1 MNNKTKFLTAASML
15 TAALAGIQ
23 DASAHMEPKKG
34 DGMEKCYGVVKA
46 GKNDCASKANKHS
59 CATMAK
65 ADSDPNEWIKM
76 PNGLCERLTGG
87 STAEKDNG

>member
-65 ADSDPNEWIKM
+65 ADSDPNEWIKV

-87 STAEKDNG
+87 STEEKDNG

>member
-65 ADSDPNEWIKM
+65 ADSDPNEWIKV
-76 PNGLCERLTGG
+76 PNGLCNKLVGG
-87 STAEKDNG
+87 STSEKDEG